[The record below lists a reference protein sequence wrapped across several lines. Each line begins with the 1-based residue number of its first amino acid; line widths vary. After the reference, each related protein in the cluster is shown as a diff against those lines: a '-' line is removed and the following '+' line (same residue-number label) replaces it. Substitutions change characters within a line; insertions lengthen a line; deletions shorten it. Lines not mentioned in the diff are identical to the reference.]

1 MGNISRKF
9 STFSDAVE
17 NWNWDLIDRFIING
31 SDINK
36 SLIPTGPLA
45 GYTALHFA
53 AMKDKSECATKLLTV
68 YKVSVNSV
76 GADGAQPIHLACLL
90 GSLKLFAIL
99 LESGANVEAE
109 FTKKLREK
117 YIDYFKN
124 WSDDFG
130 GKITLLTFAVLN
142 NKFALVRYLLEYGA
156 DFKVRGRKNKTLL
169 MYAIEN
175 LDDYTVLVLLRKM
188 AGCRAII
195 DARDDDGLHAV
206 HYLFINHKIPS
217 ESAKNQILLYLIESG
232 ADVNA
237 TIDGDPNT
245 MLLNM
250 AATTHRLEF
259 LKKLLDLKF
268 PVSKNSKVLFNATSG
283 SEQIEQT
290 KCIEFVLE
298 NLIIRRKFGLFVP
311 EEETKFMDQLVASDV
326 AVKKFVNKFAK
337 KFVNSSLKNQ
347 KINCQDGDTSV
358 YEFVKKVLDDRALK
372 LLVKD
377 DKLVEGFR
385 KFVKTR
391 ETHKKKAYEIFKIVF
406 DKFEKA
412 YERRKVLEKIQKIQG
427 LREAI
432 PLPYEIVLY
441 IIEFVD
447 NWSLQQFV
455 DAFYQHDFNNKIN
468 INTNLPC
475 L

>member
-9 STFSDAVE
+9 STFSDAVK
-17 NWNWDLIDRFIING
+17 NWNWDLIDRFIVNG

-45 GYTALHFA
+45 GYTALYFA
-53 AMKDKSECATKLLTV
+53 AMEDRGECATKLLRI
-68 YKVSVNSV
+68 YKVSANSV
-76 GADGAQPIHLACLL
+76 GANGAQPIHLACLL
-90 GSLKLFAIL
+90 GSLKVLAIF
-99 LESGANVEAE
+99 LESGANFNAE
-109 FTKKLREK
+109 FTKELREK

-130 GKITLLTFAVLN
+130 GKMTLLTFVVLN
-142 NKFALVRYLLEYGA
+142 NKFALARYLLEYGA
-156 DFKVRGRKNKTLL
+156 DFKIRGRKNKTLL

-175 LDDYTVLVLLRKM
+175 DDDYIALVLLRKI
-188 AGCRAII
+188 AACREIM

-206 HYLFINHKIPS
+206 HYLLFDHKI
-217 ESAKNQILLYLIESG
+217 AKDQILLYLIESG

-237 TIDGDPNT
+237 TIDGDPDT

-250 AATTHRLEF
+250 AARSHRLEF
-259 LKKLLDLKF
+259 LKKLLDLKL
-268 PVSKNSKVLFNATSG
+268 PVSKKSKVLFNATSG
-283 SEQIEQT
+283 SEEIEQR
-290 KCIEFVLE
+290 KCVEFVLE

-326 AVKKFVNKFAK
+326 GVKKFVNKFAK

-347 KINCQDGDTSV
+347 KINCEDGDMSV

-377 DKLVEGFR
+377 EKLVEGFR
-385 KFVKTR
+385 EFVRIRATQ
-391 ETHKKKAYEIFKIVF
+391 KKKTYEIFKIVF

-412 YERRKVLEKIQKIQG
+412 YERRKILEKVQKIQG
-427 LREAI
+427 LRQAI

-455 DAFYQHDFNNKIN
+455 E
-468 INTNLPC
+468 PEGS
-475 L
+475 